1 MSRMSD
7 INLEITE
14 YLDQGVHPIKIARL
28 LKVPLGW
35 VYDALETMEE
45 PESTYDP
52 YNTINS

>member
-14 YLDQGVHPIKIARL
+14 YLDQGVHPVKIARL
-28 LKVPLGW
+28 LKVPLTW
-35 VYDALETMEE
+35 VYDALARVEE
-45 PESTYDP
+45 PELTYDP

>member
-28 LKVPLGW
+28 LKVPLRW
-35 VYDALETMEE
+35 VYDALETREE